1 MRPPEGAKGQ
11 HWINFIH
18 LGRKFYNLV
27 LWSNSQLGQRKWLEN
42 IYQQQQAMRE
52 RSTIFETVTLCE
64 GFFTGVNKVNCVAPL
79 SGGRRMAYGTD
90 DGIYISD
97 LRDMSK
103 DPVKV
108 LALLEVMQID
118 VLEAYQLLIILSGT
132 CPVVLGNALLG
143 LTALLERSVFTVPLD
158 ALDPMDPNAG
168 IKRAKRISSHTS
180 FFKAGYCLGK
190 MLVCIVKSTQLS
202 STFKTLEPIDQNVRG
217 RSKPTFKKLINGGND
232 TLKLFRVGIFSLLGL
247 EYADFMLRNFTYRSS
262 LHRYITSRRKCVLDA
277 PRALRLWTSRHW
289 IPRDFWILVM
299 SLWNLFEEG
308 RV

>member
-1 MRPPEGAKGQ
+1 
-11 HWINFIH
+11 
-18 LGRKFYNLV
+18 
-27 LWSNSQLGQRKWLEN
+27 
-42 IYQQQQAMRE
+42 
-52 RSTIFETVTLCE
+52 
-64 GFFTGVNKVNCVAPL
+64 
-79 SGGRRMAYGTD
+79 
-90 DGIYISD
+90 
-97 LRDMSK
+97 
-103 DPVKV
+103 
-108 LALLEVMQID
+108 MQID

-232 TLKLFRVGIFSLLGL
+232 TLKLFRVGIFYLLGL

-277 PRALRLWTSRHW
+277 PRALRLWISRHW
-289 IPRDFWILVM
+289 IPRDLLDPSDESLEFVRRREGLKPMAIYRIQNEFLLCYDGKKSLSCCSNMRLMKLQNLLFMSTSLVECHGRTLWCIGREFLPDLVSNPSIL
-299 SLWNLFEEG
+299 
-308 RV
+308 